1 MSSKHIRGDYNVA
14 WPGAELAVMGAE
26 GAVQIIHR
34 NRIKGARDAEGERA
48 RLVRDYQEKFANPYK
63 AASLGYLDD
72 VIEPSKTREKL
83 AKEVAKNFDNN
94 VKTRNFY
101 IQINTGNEPQKS
113 GLDPLEADM
122 FIKYCINDLN

>member
-72 VIEPSKTREKL
+72 VIEPSKTR
-83 AKEVAKNFDNN
+83 KN
-94 VKTRNFY
+94 
-101 IQINTGNEPQKS
+101 
-113 GLDPLEADM
+113 
-122 FIKYCINDLN
+122 